1 MKANREE
8 AWKARRAARRG
19 CKFDPEGNG
28 QESWA
33 EASYVA
39 MRPEDRSAKLLG
51 CPQAKVTKK
60 VAPCASAICL
70 SYPHHNQSLVGS
82 P

>member
-60 VAPCASAICL
+60 VGPCASAICL
-70 SYPHHNQSLVGS
+70 PYPHPNQSLVGS